1 MEIRKILNNNAVVAM
16 KDGQEVIVIGRG
28 VAYNKRV
35 GDEIDGSTVEKVFT
49 LENEE
54 MNKKYKALI
63 ADMPIEYLQLSER
76 IVTYATLKLG
86 KQLNESLYIHL
97 TDHIHFAV
105 ERTRSGMTIKNGLLW
120 ETKQLYKDEY
130 EIGLEALNMILDQF
144 GVILPEDEAGF
155 LALHIVN
162 AGMNEEMPVVKKM
175 TKIMQEILTII
186 KYHFKIEFDENSLSY
201 YRFITHLKFFAQ
213 RLVKGTHYN
222 RDQFEEMLEVIREK
236 YAEAYGC
243 ALKIRKFV
251 ENQYRYQLSD
261 EELMYLTIHI
271 HRVVNKKESS
281 TV

>member
-1 MEIRKILNNNAVVAM
+1 MKIKKILNNNAVVAS

-35 GDEIDGSTVEKVFT
+35 SDEVSEETIEKIFT
-49 LENEE
+49 PENEE
-54 MNKKYKALI
+54 MNSKYKALI

-76 IVTYATLKLG
+76 IIAYATLKLG
-86 KQLNESLYIHL
+86 KKLNESLYIHL

-105 ERTRSGMTIKNGLLW
+105 ERTNNGLTIKNGLLW
-120 ETKQLYKDEY
+120 ETKQLYKEEY
-130 EIGLEALNMILDQF
+130 EIGLEALNMILEQF

-162 AGMNEEMPVVKKM
+162 AEMNEEMPVVKKM

-186 KYHFKIEFDENSLSY
+186 KYHFKVEFDEDSLSY

-222 RDQFEEMLEVIREK
+222 RDQFEDMLSVVRGK
-236 YAEAYGC
+236 YAGSYEC

-251 ENQYRYQLSD
+251 ENQYSYQLSD

-271 HRVVNKKESS
+271 QRVVHKKDSQ
-281 TV
+281 TI

>member
-1 MEIRKILNNNAVVAM
+1 MEIKKILNNNAVVAS
-16 KDGQEVIVIGRG
+16 KGNEEVIVIGRG

-35 GDEIDGSTVEKVFT
+35 GDHVSEETIEKVFT

-54 MNKKYKALI
+54 MNRKYKALI
-63 ADMPIEYLQLSER
+63 ADMPIEYLELSER
-76 IVTYATLKLG
+76 IVNYATIKLG
-86 KQLNESLYIHL
+86 KKLSESLYIHL

-105 ERTRSGMTIKNGLLW
+105 ERTRSGMIIKNGLLW
-120 ETKQLYKDEY
+120 ETKQLYKEEY
-130 EIGLEALNMILDQF
+130 EIGLEALNMILEQF

-175 TKIMQEILTII
+175 TKIMQDILTII
-186 KYHFKIEFDENSLSY
+186 KYHFRIEFDESSLGY

-222 RDQFEEMLEVIREK
+222 RDQFEDMLTVIREK
-236 YAEAYGC
+236 YANAYEC
-243 ALKIRKFV
+243 AVKIRKFV
-251 ENQYRYQLSD
+251 ENQHSYQLSD

-271 HRVVNKKESS
+271 QRVVYKKES
-281 TV
+281 TTI